1 MGLKSTVK
9 KVVGPEQWNR
19 IRSVRQSYGEFKER
33 YVTLPREAYRQRK
46 RYRKYYSRPS
56 GTAAE
61 QIQARLIF
69 HTHQIEKGLSHT
81 QFRYG
86 FGKNTLKEEAQYLK
100 AYMRAVPNYRNT
112 MPYQSAIAALHE
124 YYERHEPEHKE
135 AVEYA
140 QSLFPAEVWKEVV
153 EGAYSNGG
161 SLVITANSKQNNRS
175 ATFSQIV
182 DSRHS
187 IREYA
192 NQPVTLDELMPA
204 LQMAVRTPSV
214 CNRQPVRVH
223 VVTDPVQIKQALKV
237 QGGFNGYPMPP
248 MLLLITADCRDFLNS
263 MERNE
268 GFTDAGL
275 FAMSLMYA
283 LEAEG
288 LAACPLNT
296 MFNRAM
302 EETTRSILSIPD
314 YENLALYI
322 SVGHFPESVKTCV
335 SERHEVTD
343 IITVH

>member
-1 MGLKSTVK
+1 MGLKSTIK
-9 KVVGPEQWNR
+9 ETVGPKQWDR
-19 IRSVRQSYGEFKER
+19 LRSARRSYDEFKER
-33 YVTLPREAYRQRK
+33 YVTLPKEARRQMK

-56 GTAAE
+56 STAVE

-100 AYMRAVPNYRNT
+100 AYMRAVPNYRNS

-124 YYERHEPEHKE
+124 YYERHEPEHQE
-135 AVEYA
+135 VVEYA
-140 QSLFPAEVWKEVV
+140 RSLFSPEVWKEVV
-153 EGAYSNGG
+153 EGAYDNGG
-161 SLVITANSKQNNRS
+161 SLVITADSKQGNRA

-187 IREYA
+187 IREYSD
-192 NQPVTLDELMPA
+192 QSVTLDELMPA
-204 LQMAVRTPSV
+204 LQMAMRTPSV

-223 VVTDPVQIKQALKV
+223 IVTDPAQIKQALKV

-248 MLLLITADCRDFLNS
+248 MLLLITADCRDFLNL

-275 FAMSLMYA
+275 FAMSLLYA

-296 MFNRAM
+296 MFNRSM
-302 EETTRSILSIPD
+302 EDATRKILGIPD

-322 SVGHFPESVKTCV
+322 AVGHFPETVKTCV
-335 SERHEVTD
+335 SERHEVAD